1 MKLPLYVSSESK
13 NNACRVDKAREN
25 ECWMRSKSI
34 ECHHPTKPCNCQVL
48 GIRSRFA
55 AAEMSQPSHSTPR
68 ISAGS
73 ERLRQSRGRTERQA
87 LIFANLSAG
96 TPSPMAQSPRP
107 RAGGS
112 ERDLSPG
119 RRSGRYFPCNAAQG
133 RCRERSPAA
142 EPTGTRER
150 QHRGAPGF
158 PPRSTPRSVP
168 RGERGCSAGSDTSA
182 RGSGDPGRGSGCPAA
197 AGTARA
203 RLSGEAPQWAVRGR
217 GAPAGACPPARPPA
231 AGCGRVRSARNRP
244 GSDP

>member
-87 LIFANLSAG
+87 LVSLLTEAQGHPPLWR
-96 TPSPMAQSPRP
+96 SPPARGQAVRSGISPL
-107 RAGGS
+107 AGGA
-112 ERDLSPG
+112 G
-119 RRSGRYFPCNAAQG
+119 GI
-133 RCRERSPAA
+133 SPAM
-142 EPTGTRER
+142 
-150 QHRGAPGF
+150 QHRDA
-158 PPRSTPRSVP
+158 
-168 RGERGCSAGSDTSA
+168 AGS
-182 RGSGDPGRGSGCPAA
+182 
-197 AGTARA
+197 
-203 RLSGEAPQWAVRGR
+203 APQPLNPRGR
-217 GAPAGACPPARPPA
+217 GNGSTEVPPASHPDPPPGPSRGASEGARRAATPPPGGRGTPAGGAAAPPQQGRRKPGCRGKHRNGRSEAEVRLPVPARPPA

>member
-1 MKLPLYVSSESK
+1 
-13 NNACRVDKAREN
+13 
-25 ECWMRSKSI
+25 
-34 ECHHPTKPCNCQVL
+34 
-48 GIRSRFA
+48 
-55 AAEMSQPSHSTPR
+55 
-68 ISAGS
+68 
-73 ERLRQSRGRTERQA
+73 
-87 LIFANLSAG
+87 
-96 TPSPMAQSPRP
+96 MAQSPRP

-197 AGTARA
+197 AGTAKA

-217 GAPAGACPPARPPA
+217 GAPAGACPPASSGLRTGAECPQQTGQRPVTGRG
-231 AGCGRVRSARNRP
+231 AGESAPPPTPGRGVR
-244 GSDP
+244 